1 MSQTEI
7 DNLIEL
13 LARLPGIG
21 PRSARRLALN
31 MLKKPDSLMRPL
43 SKSLI
48 DTANSIVKCSVCG
61 NLDTQSPCGICQ
73 NNDRDKSMIV
83 VIEEV
88 ADLWALERASVH
100 KGLYHILGGTLSAID
115 GVSPDDL
122 GISLLVKRAQEKE
135 TREIIL
141 AMNATIDGQT
151 TAYYI
156 QDSLK
161 NSKVKITKLAQGLPV
176 GGEIE
181 SLDDGTLFSAFK
193 NRSKIIS
200 E

>member
-61 NLDTQSPCGICQ
+61 YLDTQSPCGICQ

-156 QDSLK
+156 TDQLADTGV
-161 NSKVKITKLAQGLPV
+161 KVSRLARGVPV
-176 GGEIE
+176 GGE
-181 SLDDGTLFSAFK
+181 LDYMDDGTLLEAIESRQPF
-193 NRSKIIS
+193 
-200 E
+200 

>member
-21 PRSARRLALN
+21 PRSARRLALS

-43 SKSLI
+43 AKSLLS
-48 DTANSIVKCSVCG
+48 TADSIVKCSICG
-61 NLDTQSPCGICQ
+61 NLDTSSPCNICL
-73 NNDRDKSMIV
+73 DESRDKSTIIV
-83 VIEEV
+83 VEEV

-100 KGLYHILGGTLSAID
+100 KGLYHVLGGTLSAID
-115 GVSPDDL
+115 GISPDDI
-122 GISLLVKRAQEKE
+122 GISSLVQRALKE
-135 TREIIL
+135 ETKEVIL

-151 TAYYI
+151 TAHYI
-156 QDSLK
+156 EDTIK
-161 NSKVKITKLAQGLPV
+161 NGKIKITKLAQGLPV

-181 SLDDGTLFSAFK
+181 QLDDGTLFSAFK
-193 NRSKIIS
+193 NRIPVTD
-200 E
+200 

>member
-21 PRSARRLALN
+21 PRSARRLALS

-48 DTANSIVKCSVCG
+48 DTANSIIKCSICG
-61 NLDTQSPCGICQ
+61 NLDTVSPCSICQ
-73 NNDRDKSMIV
+73 NESRDKSIIV

-100 KGLYHILGGTLSAID
+100 KGLYHVLGGTLSAID
-115 GVSPDDL
+115 GVSPNDI
-122 GISLLVKRAQEKE
+122 GISELVERAQKDE
-135 TREIIL
+135 TKEIIL

-156 QDSLK
+156 TDQLAKSEV
-161 NSKVKITKLAQGLPV
+161 KVSRLARGVPV
-176 GGEIE
+176 GGE
-181 SLDDGTLFSAFK
+181 LDYMDDGTLLEAIESRQPF
-193 NRSKIIS
+193 
-200 E
+200 

>member
-1 MSQTEI
+1 MCI
-7 DNLIEL
+7 
-13 LARLPGIG
+13 R
-21 PRSARRLALN
+21 
-31 MLKKPDSLMRPL
+31 
-43 SKSLI
+43 
-48 DTANSIVKCSVCG
+48 
-61 NLDTQSPCGICQ
+61 
-73 NNDRDKSMIV
+73 DRDKSMIV

-156 QDSLK
+156 TDQLADTGV
-161 NSKVKITKLAQGLPV
+161 KVSRLARGVPV
-176 GGEIE
+176 GGE
-181 SLDDGTLFSAFK
+181 LDYMDDGTLLEAIESRQPF
-193 NRSKIIS
+193 
-200 E
+200 